1 MESSIRRAFACADA
15 ANGNST
21 SEVIIVTHEKYLPLF
36 SRRLSLSAQEKKRLR
51 IIAEPAA
58 RNTAPAIALAV
69 RYAQEHFGK
78 HFGEHRSAKS
88 SYNAAEAM
96 LLIITAD
103 HLIGPTE
110 AFCADAQKAARFART
125 DGGRI
130 VTFGIVPTRPDTGF
144 GYIECASKK
153 ENSTEGFSVAS
164 FREKPDAKTA
174 EAYLAKKTFLWNS
187 GMFCASA
194 ATMRAALETW
204 APDIAS
210 DIFSHV
216 SGAFWK
222 RGTAG
227 GYPYAAVR
235 GIDYAAVRKESIDYA
250 VMEKARNVGVVP
262 ASFSWSDVG
271 SWDEVAAVQE
281 SSPARVV
288 EGKNVSV
295 FSDMEVAVC
304 GLSDIVVVSEN
315 GKILVMKKGCGQ
327 LVKRVAEDSAGAQ
340 P

>member
-15 ANGNST
+15 ANGNSAGD
-21 SEVIIVTHEKYLPLF
+21 VIIVTHEKYLPLF
-36 SRRLSLSAQEKKRLR
+36 SRRLSLSPAEKKRLR

-69 RYAQEHFGK
+69 RYAQEHCG
-78 HFGEHRSAKS
+78 AKV
-88 SYNAAEAM
+88 ADKALEPM

-110 AFCADAQKAARFART
+110 AFCADAQKAARFAQA
-125 DGGRI
+125 DRI

-144 GYIECASKK
+144 GYIECAP
-153 ENSTEGFSVAS
+153 EAPAPGAEGFAVAS

-194 ATMRAALETW
+194 ASMRAALEAW

-210 DIFSHV
+210 AIFSPT
-216 SGAFWK
+216 GAVWK

-227 GYPYAAVR
+227 GYPYAALR
-235 GIDYAAVRKESIDYA
+235 GIDYAAVRNESIDYA

-288 EGKNVSV
+288 DGSNVSV

-304 GLSDIVVVSEN
+304 GLSDVVVVSEN

-327 LVKRVAEDSAGAQ
+327 LVKRVAEDSAAA
-340 P
+340 PKA